1 MDIKIG
7 KSARACCACG
17 RKFEHEEPF
26 TSMLRPDDEGLAR
39 SDYCKACWSD
49 LTAPQ
54 AYSIWKANFYDPD
67 VAEQTSPEFVS
78 PLRQLFYE
86 AVDATE
92 RPEMAM
98 AFLAAQLL
106 RRQKVFRLIKETQDP
121 DTEAVVAL
129 FTDRIGNRLVEV
141 KDPCLTHAELEVGR
155 RLLLHRLGEIEGT
168 EPEEGLE
175 DGQSKDEY
183 AQV

>member
-39 SDYCKACWSD
+39 SDYCKTCWND
-49 LTAPQ
+49 QTTPQ
-54 AYSIWKANFYDPD
+54 AYSVWKANFYDPD
-67 VAEQTSPEFVS
+67 VAEQKSPEFFS

-92 RPEMAM
+92 RPEVAM

-106 RRQKVFRLIKETQDP
+106 RRQKVFRLIKETPDP
-121 DTEAVVAL
+121 DTEAVVTL
-129 FTDRIGNRLVEV
+129 FTDRVGNRLVEV
-141 KDPCLTHAELEVGR
+141 KDPCLAYAELEVGR
-155 RLLLHRLGEIEGT
+155 RLLMDRLGEIEGT